1 MSEMER
7 LGKMKKLICLLL
19 CLMMIVPAAVSTA
32 GSAIDRISVTLTI
45 PKAGTKPTGKPI
57 VSIPSNAPYE
67 IESSYWVTY
76 ENGHLHDLD
85 KSTVFTAGK
94 EYFALVYL
102 ITSTIFDPNASMSS
116 NVSIVKE
123 QSWADKQDA
132 AVILRFKVSREE
144 KISLKKIKGVKL
156 KALSKGRISVTWK
169 KLTKK
174 QRKKIQKIQIQYS
187 TDKTFKTYKTKWA
200 KKGATSVKISGL
212 KKNTKYYI
220 RIRAYK
226 KSGGVIYVSKWVTKN
241 KKTKKK

>member
-1 MSEMER
+1 
-7 LGKMKKLICLLL
+7 MKKIICLLL

-67 IESSYWVTY
+67 IENSYWVTY